1 MIKENTRIKKVKL
14 LLGKCIIEREAEIDL
29 TFGLNK
35 IILEPFESIDEIISV
50 GCSEGKILSYR
61 FKNVSV
67 PMIDILS
74 DEASKI
80 VEKKNELLRKIHAY
94 EGEKTFLESEI
105 QGILVGLKR
114 FYNSYARENIRHGTD
129 IAVLDKQ
136 VKNLHD
142 RLSDRKKKLF
152 EVNMRLEE
160 LKNKLRALLKN
171 LEQLQNDIVNIG
183 RVELVIDSEKETKAI
198 ITVKI
203 MSSIASWRPKYR
215 LNIDGDKAVLQH
227 LVVLEQKSP
236 LPWRS
241 IDLEIT
247 TLKPTKARYVEPE
260 PWFIWPVRPVVRAK
274 RTMAMEKALPEAL
287 PEAAAPSEFVEV
299 VEEFE
304 GVVTFRVS
312 KKVTILPNESITL
325 DVFKAEIEPEFYFVW
340 DAFKGASVFEVVEF
354 ENKGACILG
363 GHCDVFV
370 EGILVNSFSVGHV
383 PVGAKAKWVLR
394 EEPNIKVSRKLVKR
408 DEKTKGL
415 ISEKAYIDLA
425 YELEIENRLRKEV
438 QVRVYDRIPKPRDPK
453 IEVKVKQT
461 EPKASISD
469 MGIVEW
475 NIKLEPGGKKI
486 MRIAYIVYFPPSY
499 RLSI

>member
-1 MIKENTRIKKVKL
+1 
-14 LLGKCIIEREAEIDL
+14 
-29 TFGLNK
+29 
-35 IILEPFESIDEIISV
+35 
-50 GCSEGKILSYR
+50 
-61 FKNVSV
+61 
-67 PMIDILS
+67 
-74 DEASKI
+74 
-80 VEKKNELLRKIHAY
+80 
-94 EGEKTFLESEI
+94 
-105 QGILVGLKR
+105 
-114 FYNSYARENIRHGTD
+114 
-129 IAVLDKQ
+129 
-136 VKNLHD
+136 
-142 RLSDRKKKLF
+142 
-152 EVNMRLEE
+152 
-160 LKNKLRALLKN
+160 
-171 LEQLQNDIVNIG
+171 
-183 RVELVIDSEKETKAI
+183 
-198 ITVKI
+198 
-203 MSSIASWRPKYR
+203 
-215 LNIDGDKAVLQH
+215 
-227 LVVLEQKSP
+227 
-236 LPWRS
+236 
-241 IDLEIT
+241 
-247 TLKPTKARYVEPE
+247 
-260 PWFIWPVRPVVRAK
+260 
-274 RTMAMEKALPEAL
+274 
-287 PEAAAPSEFVEV
+287 V